1 MKNIIEKF
9 EKILENYEID
19 LKCNGTMTIDSICH
33 LFPSEIKVIL
43 DYIKERDVSII
54 SRISSQYFETFKDE
68 LLWMLE
74 DAYKFGSA
82 TPEELTLLEKM
93 LERVRGKEKVDLS
106 EYPSFTKH
114 RDDFY
119 NKKYEELSK

>member
-1 MKNIIEKF
+1 MIN
-9 EKILENYEID
+9 
-19 LKCNGTMTIDSICH
+19 
-33 LFPSEIKVIL
+33 
-43 DYIKERDVSII
+43 
-54 SRISSQYFETFKDE
+54 RISSQYFETFKDE

-93 LERVRGKEKVDLS
+93 LERVRGKEKVNLS
-106 EYPSFTKH
+106 EHPSFTKH

-119 NKKYEELSK
+119 NKKEVEL

>member
-1 MKNIIEKF
+1 M
-9 EKILENYEID
+9 
-19 LKCNGTMTIDSICH
+19 
-33 LFPSEIKVIL
+33 
-43 DYIKERDVSII
+43 I

-82 TPEELTLLEKM
+82 TPEELALLEKM

-106 EYPSFTKH
+106 KYPSFIKH

-119 NKKYEELSK
+119 NKKEV

>member
-1 MKNIIEKF
+1 MIN
-9 EKILENYEID
+9 
-19 LKCNGTMTIDSICH
+19 
-33 LFPSEIKVIL
+33 
-43 DYIKERDVSII
+43 
-54 SRISSQYFETFKDE
+54 RISSLYFETFKDE

-114 RDDFY
+114 RDAFY
-119 NKKYEELSK
+119 NKKEVIHGNGE

>member
-1 MKNIIEKF
+1 MIN
-9 EKILENYEID
+9 
-19 LKCNGTMTIDSICH
+19 
-33 LFPSEIKVIL
+33 
-43 DYIKERDVSII
+43 
-54 SRISSQYFETFKDE
+54 RISSLYFETFKDE

-119 NKKYEELSK
+119 NKKKKGEVIHGNGE